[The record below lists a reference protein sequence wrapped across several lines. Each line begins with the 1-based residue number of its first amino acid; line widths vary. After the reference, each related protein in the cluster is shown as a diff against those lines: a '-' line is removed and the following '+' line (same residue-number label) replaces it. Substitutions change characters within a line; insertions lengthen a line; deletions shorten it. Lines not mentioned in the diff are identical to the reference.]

1 MEDKKMKGLKF
12 FATAAVAVSLL
23 SGCLEQAYP
32 TSIITE
38 EQLGQSSNALAA
50 LSRASAA
57 SLNAYFG
64 DYSGFGYPGIMM
76 YRDAMCAEIP
86 TYATDYDYFFYYPAC
101 NYLGNYTL
109 QSQWWGFFYKVIL
122 NSNLYISAAANNTE
136 ASVLLNLGN
145 AYCYRAFAYLDLA
158 RMYEYHETGFPEI
171 DDEAVSRGIM
181 GLTVPIY
188 TENTTEKDAEYL
200 ERAPFYALYRFIL
213 TDLDKAEELLKD
225 YTSSSINTAGA
236 SLVYALKA
244 RTWLELASRFD
255 DETVSTGSSDLSD
268 MIAHEN
274 DYPDYDKMGV
284 TSAKECYELAQKY
297 AALAKDGH
305 TPVSQTEWYNASSG
319 FNTATSAWIFGIMVG
334 SEDVEGSWKSFTAN
348 MSPETSYGTANKLYQ
363 GYRMI
368 DANLYSKIQSGDWR
382 KGTWIAPSD
391 AGKTSAYSK
400 YVTNLDEAD
409 FALCPALTNFKWHPA
424 GGDMDNYLEG
434 NVVDIPIIRVEEMY
448 LIEAEAKAHTEGL
461 AAGKAALKS
470 FLDSYRFSDG
480 SSYTSDATDMASFN
494 REILTQKRIE
504 LWGEGVVYFDY
515 KRLRIAVTRGYKG
528 TNFPTAYQYNSIDG
542 YAQPWSAI
550 YITSSEYQ
558 YNRAL
563 EGKNN
568 PDPSGIAIKWT
579 N

>member
-1 MEDKKMKGLKF
+1 MIRTKLL
-12 FATAAVAVSLL
+12 AAVAVSVTLL
-23 SGCLEQAYP
+23 TGCLQQSYP

-86 TYATDYDYFFYYPAC
+86 VYATDYDYFFYYPAC
-101 NYLGNYTL
+101 NYLGNYSL
-109 QSQWWGFFYKVIL
+109 QSQWWGFFYKVVL
-122 NSNLYISAAANNTE
+122 NSNLFISAAASNTDP
-136 ASVLLNLGN
+136 SVLLNLGN

-158 RMYEYHETGFPEI
+158 RMYEFHDTGF
-171 DDEAVSRGIM
+171 DELDQEAAKRGIL

-188 TENTTEKDAEYL
+188 SEKTTEKDAEYL
-200 ERAPFYALYRFIL
+200 ERAPFYAMYRFIL
-213 TDLDKAEELLKD
+213 TDLNKAEELLSE
-225 YTSSSINTAGA
+225 YTASDVNVADA

-255 DETVSTGSSDLSD
+255 DETVTTGSSDLAE
-268 MIAHEN
+268 MIAHES
-274 DYPDYDKMGV
+274 DYPDYDKLGV
-284 TSAKECYELAQKY
+284 TSAKECYALAQKY
-297 AALAKDGH
+297 ADMAKAGH
-305 TPVSQTEWYNASSG
+305 TPVSRTEWYNASSG

-334 SEDVEGSWKSFTAN
+334 AEDVEGSWKSFTAN
-348 MSPETSYGTANKLYQ
+348 FSPETSYGTANKLYMT
-363 GYRMI
+363 YRMI
-368 DANLYSKIQSGDWR
+368 DANLYTKIQDGDWR
-382 KGTWIAPSD
+382 KSTWIAPSD
-391 AGKTSAYSK
+391 AGKASAYSK
-400 YVTNLDEAD
+400 YVTNLDEDD
-409 FALCPALTNFKWHPA
+409 FVLCPALTNFKWHPA
-424 GGDMDNYLEG
+424 SGDMDNYLVG

-461 AAGKAALKS
+461 AAGKEALKS
-470 FLDSYRFSDG
+470 FLDTYRFDDG
-480 SSYTSDATDMASFN
+480 ASYESASSDMASFN
-494 REILTQKRIE
+494 REILNQKRIE

-528 TNFPTAYQYNSIDG
+528 NNYPTAYQYNSIDG

-558 YNRAL
+558 YNRAI

-568 PDPSGIAIKWT
+568 PDPSGIAIKWA